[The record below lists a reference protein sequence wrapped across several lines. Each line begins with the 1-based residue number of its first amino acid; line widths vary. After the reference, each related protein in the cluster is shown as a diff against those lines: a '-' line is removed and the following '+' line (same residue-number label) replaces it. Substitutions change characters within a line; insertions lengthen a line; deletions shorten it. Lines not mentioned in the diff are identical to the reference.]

1 MTELELL
8 KRLGEIRLM
17 LEEKADPAI
26 IEIKVR
32 DLMYERWGKSD

>member
-8 KRLGEIRLM
+8 QRLGEIRKM
-17 LEEKADPAI
+17 LQDKVDHDI

-32 DLMYERWGKSD
+32 DLMKDRWGN

>member
-8 KRLGEIRLM
+8 QRLGEIRKM
-17 LEEKADPAI
+17 LQDKADHDI

-32 DLMYERWGKSD
+32 DLMKDRWGN

>member
-8 KRLGEIRLM
+8 KRLGEIRKM
-17 LEEKADPAI
+17 LEDKVDHTV

-32 DLMYERWGKSD
+32 DLMKERWGNG